1 MQESSYNK
9 ALLRRIFR
17 QTCLNTYNSF
27 GVYLV
32 VSIEINPKSSN
43 FPNFLFAN
51 YEIFRKLS
59 YLCPRIEAFFAYRKI
74 QKRAEVR
81 SFPYCYLYNIG
92 KRPTS

>member
-43 FPNFLFAN
+43 FPNFLLAN
-51 YEIFRKLS
+51 YEIF
-59 YLCPRIEAFFAYRKI
+59 
-74 QKRAEVR
+74 
-81 SFPYCYLYNIG
+81 
-92 KRPTS
+92 T